1 MKEELNSDLKEA
13 LYEQYKYYFTGN
25 GTAGEDSA
33 DGDTIHMKEL
43 KNSLETRAPFTKR
56 WVGSDGEPIT
66 ADYMGLGEMSV
77 TFELYVK
84 TGDENWQRAGDYF
97 AMFSKEITQKL

>member
-1 MKEELNSDLKEA
+1 
-13 LYEQYKYYFTGN
+13 
-25 GTAGEDSA
+25 
-33 DGDTIHMKEL
+33 MKEL

-66 ADYMGLGEMSV
+66 ADYMDLGEMSV

-84 TGDENWQRAGDYF
+84 EGKSGGWQRAADYF
-97 AMFSKEITQKL
+97 TQENLGEDAYEKLKDAGILNGFRSHWKTGISMIPGVELVRTCRV